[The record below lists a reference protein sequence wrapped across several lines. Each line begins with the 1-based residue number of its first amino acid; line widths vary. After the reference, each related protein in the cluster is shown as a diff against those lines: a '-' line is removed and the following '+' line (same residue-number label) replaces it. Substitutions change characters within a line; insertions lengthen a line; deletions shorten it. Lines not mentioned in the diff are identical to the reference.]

1 MKNKILKGRI
11 NGLEVA
17 FAYSDTTSAVNKAV
31 LLHDCDPVSAHL
43 LGRAIT
49 ATSLG
54 ASLLPAEHRLSVN
67 WKYPGKLKNIIVDV
81 GQDGTFRAIITP
93 SHLQNIVEKNT
104 DIFGDIGEIKTIVR
118 NEKKIL
124 NASSTPVSLHD
135 PVSDL
140 SYHFSIS
147 DQIETS
153 ITAVIGFYPNEKNP
167 VRISRGIMIQALP
180 DCDLDIFER
189 LRKKTEEKKIR
200 ELLIKDKNKNMIDLI
215 MKELIRSEDTYN
227 SYDYNE
233 ESIPT
238 LTCTCKVEEKF
249 EAVLKSLPIPER
261 MEIVREKNPLKIS
274 CEFCKKTH
282 EISIDDC
289 IKYWNKK

>member
-1 MKNKILKGRI
+1 MKDICYKGRI
-11 NGLEVA
+11 EGLEIA
-17 FAYSDTTSAVNKAV
+17 FSYSDTTTAVNKAV

-54 ASLLPAEHRLSVN
+54 ASLLPAKHRLCVN
-67 WKYPGKLKNIIVDV
+67 WKYPGKLKNIIADV
-81 GQDGTFRAIITP
+81 GQDGTLRAIITP
-93 SHLQNIVEKNT
+93 SHLQNIVEKNR
-104 DIFGDIGEIKTIVR
+104 DIYGDIGEIKTIVK

-124 NASSTPVSLHD
+124 NGSSTPVSLHD
-135 PVSDL
+135 PVNDL

-153 ITAVIGFYPNEKNP
+153 ISAVIGFYPNEKNP

-189 LRKKTEEKKIR
+189 LRKKIEDKEIY
-200 ELLIKDKNKNMIDLI
+200 ELLINDKNKNSVDLI
-215 MKELIRSEDTYN
+215 FKELIRNEDSYISHGYN
-227 SYDYNE
+227 K
-233 ESIPT
+233 ESAPIFG
-238 LTCTCKVEEKF
+238 CTCEVEEKF

-261 MEIVREKNPLKIS
+261 MEIVREKNPLKIN
-274 CEFCKKTH
+274 CEFCKKTY
-282 EISIDDC
+282 EISLEDC